1 MITSSSYK
9 TKDIYLNASATLEKK
24 KKLTEKM
31 ATIQYEV
38 VMQEKKKLLSEI

>member
-38 VMQEKKKLLSEI
+38 VMQEKKRLLSEI

>member
-24 KKLTEKM
+24 KKLIEKM

-38 VMQEKKKLLSEI
+38 VMQEKKKVVK

>member
-38 VMQEKKKLLSEI
+38 VMQEKKKVVK